1 MAKRKLKR
9 ELNLLQ
15 VIMLGTAGTIAAEIF
30 VLTGH
35 AAGIAGPAAV
45 LAILIGGILS
55 LSIALNYCELATTY
69 PVTGG
74 AMTYVKEGF
83 GNNLLMFLVGSLDG
97 LSSTFYTALSAVGF
111 AYSLKVFLP
120 FMPIIPVALMVI
132 LLVGIL
138 HIRGVSKV
146 GNLQI
151 FLGVFL
157 LIVFTLYV
165 VLGLIRPEG
174 FSREIFMSGAVL
186 FVNKSFWAVIG
197 RMLTTVA
204 LIYNAYVGFEVIADD
219 AEEIIKPNRN
229 IPFGILVSLGVT
241 TLVYTTVSLVTI
253 GVVPF
258 EALAGSETALT
269 DAAQVFWPK
278 LGVPL
283 MAAAGIVATL
293 TSINSAML
301 SATRESFTLS
311 RDQVWPR
318 SLSRLS
324 RWRTPYVSILMVMI
338 VSGLITLIGLVDFL
352 SFISS
357 AGYMFVLI
365 FASLAMI
372 RLRHKYPNAERPFKV
387 PWYPL
392 TPLLAAAS
400 GVLIIAFADV
410 KALLFLALI
419 AMVLSIVYFFTKI
432 YKQRSMLQARIE
444 EELGGGRLLI
454 AAINPKTALGLVELG
469 SRIVE
474 HQEDTSITLLSVIK
488 VLGSPSDAEIKT
500 LVEKS
505 KQDRNHL
512 LHLAAPIA
520 QVRNVA
526 ISAKLKVANNVES
539 AIYREIKSPNPVQ
552 MVLLGWPSAE
562 TKLKIPHNI
571 IKEVMVNA
579 RKDVL
584 VLRNRG
590 IESLHNILVPIGSGA
605 SSRLCIRLAN
615 DLARQGGITVTV
627 FHLTPQDLDEEAM
640 EDASLLINEVVEN
653 ELGEVPEWMR
663 IKVSPSTSTSA
674 GILAETKNEHYDLMI
689 IGAGNEVVSHQYLF
703 GVLCDILIEDV
714 DCSMLIVRH
723 YQSEAVMWFSSRLRR
738 LEV

>member
-45 LAILIGGILS
+45 LAIIIGGVLS

-512 LHLAAPIA
+512 LQLAAPIA

>member
-387 PWYPL
+387 PCYPL

-419 AMVLSIVYFFTKI
+419 VMVLSIVYFFTKI

-454 AAINPKTALGLVELG
+454 AAINPKTALGLVDLG

-512 LHLAAPIA
+512 LQLAAPIA

>member
-45 LAILIGGILS
+45 LAIIIGGVLS

-454 AAINPKTALGLVELG
+454 AAINPKTALGLVDLG

-512 LHLAAPIA
+512 LQLAAPIA

>member
-45 LAILIGGILS
+45 LAIIIGGVLS

-419 AMVLSIVYFFTKI
+419 VMVLSIVYFFTKI

-488 VLGSPSDAEIKT
+488 VLGSPSDTEIKT

-512 LHLAAPIA
+512 LQLAAPIA

>member
-1 MAKRKLKR
+1 
-9 ELNLLQ
+9 
-15 VIMLGTAGTIAAEIF
+15 MLGTAGTIAAEIF

-45 LAILIGGILS
+45 LAIIIGGVLS

-454 AAINPKTALGLVELG
+454 AAINPKTALGLVDLG

-512 LHLAAPIA
+512 LQLAAPIA

-674 GILAETKNEHYDLMI
+674 GILAETKSEHYDLMI

>member
-45 LAILIGGILS
+45 LAIIIGGVLS

-151 FLGVFL
+151 FLGVLL

-512 LHLAAPIA
+512 LQLAAPIA

-674 GILAETKNEHYDLMI
+674 GILAETKSEHYDLMI